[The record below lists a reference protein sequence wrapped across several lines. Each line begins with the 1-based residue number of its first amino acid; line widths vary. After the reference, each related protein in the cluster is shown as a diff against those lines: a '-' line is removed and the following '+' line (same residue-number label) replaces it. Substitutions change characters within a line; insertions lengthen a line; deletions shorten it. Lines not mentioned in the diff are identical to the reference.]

1 MVTRPAHLRG
11 ASQTVLTKKNYDEA
25 EKELRNVY
33 PQYGGLVERPKFKQ
47 KMDEWLEEQRIR
59 AAHRKTVTKPKTAQC
74 VPSYQV
80 VESSGGGTRDRS
92 LKKAP
97 SKRSRSPIK
106 RYSDSIGRSL
116 SMNIGDNRF
125 GRSEPQSPL
134 SPTRPKRPNT
144 PKVSMIPYGMYPYVP
159 KLSKQVRGLL
169 YSEYPFVRWRSE
181 ADEDKEEPKSPL
193 HGVTRQIHIPDEVA
207 DQPSECLS
215 FLLTS
220 PKNQSS
226 QVDAWPLPASQLPC
240 LELPELEAS
249 EQNVYRSIRDS
260 NPFDEGA
267 LNGAVGETKRESI
280 EYKQSGDPTLS
291 PIGASSAISRPL
303 KQGVIRHDEPLPGAL
318 LHKKN
323 SYSEVRQPSYEGNG
337 YHEEISLT
345 NLHSKKVCAVAGS
358 GSSDKAPS
366 KPRSRLPAPIK
377 TPPPYVGQLCIA
389 SNDTYPND
397 ALELKESVPWPD
409 EPPPRPV
416 AWPGFETSP
425 PRPSKAVSDFAPP
438 IPVKSPERWT
448 SKRGQQS
455 EQPLRDETVSHEMM
469 RIVSKENIRAALG
482 NLTPE
487 SSIEDLRA
495 QAAHAK
501 KAPTR
506 VASPPRLETYNNHM
520 FPRKDASS
528 QGKST

>member
-1 MVTRPAHLRG
+1 MPVGVVTSPTPFRMVSRPAHLRG

-59 AAHRKTVTKPKTAQC
+59 AAHRK
-74 VPSYQV
+74 
-80 VESSGGGTRDRS
+80 
-92 LKKAP
+92 
-97 SKRSRSPIK
+97 
-106 RYSDSIGRSL
+106 
-116 SMNIGDNRF
+116 M
-125 GRSEPQSPL
+125 
-134 SPTRPKRPNT
+134 
-144 PKVSMIPYGMYPYVP
+144 
-159 KLSKQVRGLL
+159 
-169 YSEYPFVRWRSE
+169 
-181 ADEDKEEPKSPL
+181 
-193 HGVTRQIHIPDEVA
+193 
-207 DQPSECLS
+207 
-215 FLLTS
+215 
-220 PKNQSS
+220 
-226 QVDAWPLPASQLPC
+226 
-240 LELPELEAS
+240 
-249 EQNVYRSIRDS
+249 
-260 NPFDEGA
+260 
-267 LNGAVGETKRESI
+267 
-280 EYKQSGDPTLS
+280 
-291 PIGASSAISRPL
+291 
-303 KQGVIRHDEPLPGAL
+303 